1 MKKILLFFGLITAL
15 ISEAQFPATITSG
28 NSSTLQKAVGAYG
41 AAIGYVF
48 AGTYGDTTAANVS
61 FIKNVP
67 GIVIRIGDDLWI
79 RNNAATT
86 WIKIGAGAGTASLTQ
101 YRLAIGDAS
110 NLLSTAAAITGNR
123 ALVSD
128 ANGVPTHASTT
139 AAQIN
144 YLSTTTSDV
153 QTQINTK
160 EATFTETTQEFTGA
174 TSMSVT
180 LSNTPKTGKAEMY
193 FLNGIVIKQSNISRT
208 GTSVALNGFTR
219 ESSDVIT
226 AKYSY

>member
-128 ANGVPTHASTT
+128 ANGVPTHSATT

-144 YLSTTTSDV
+144 YLSNLTSDV
-153 QTQINTK
+153 QTQLDNK
-160 EATFTETTQEFTGA
+160 EAGFIETTQDFTGS
-174 TSMSVT
+174 TSLTLT
-180 LSNTPKTGKAEMY
+180 LSNTLKTSKTVVVFY
-193 FLNGIVIKQSNISRT
+193 NGLAMDNAAFSAS
-208 GTSVALNGFTR
+208 GTTVTLSGLTR
-219 ESSDVIT
+219 ETTDKIKV
-226 AKYSY
+226 KYSY